1 MKFSS
6 LVSSVVAA
14 AGVAVTASMM
24 PAEAA
29 VFGFNRITSNNV
41 ENVANQLTVDVTGDT
56 SNVTFKFTNSGP
68 VSSFIAQIYVDV
80 VGGLLAGP
88 SVTNFTGTNF
98 SLGGSPPNLPGGNT
112 VSFTSDFRASA
123 NNPSP
128 QNGANVG
135 EMVALNFSGNINNVL
150 AAIGNGSLRLG
161 THVQGI
167 GSAGGSD
174 SFVNSPTPIVTP
186 DPEAVPEPLTILGSA
201 TALGIGGL
209 LKRQQSKKQNKA

>member
-1 MKFSS
+1 MKLSS
-6 LVSSVVAA
+6 LVPSVLAA

-29 VFGFNRITSNNV
+29 VFGFNRITENNV
-41 ENVANQLTVDVTGDT
+41 ENVANQLTVDVTGDS

-68 VSSFIAQIYVDV
+68 TSSFIAQIYVDV

-88 SVTNFTGTNF
+88 SVTNFAGTNF

-112 VSFTSDFRASA
+112 VGFTSDFRATA
-123 NNPSP
+123 NNPAP
-128 QNGANVG
+128 RNGASNTG
-135 EMVALNFSGNINNVL
+135 EMVALNFSGNVDNVL
-150 AAIGNGSLRLG
+150 AAIGNGSLRFG

-174 SFVNSPTPIVTP
+174 SFVNAVPVT

-209 LKRQQSKKQNKA
+209 LKRQQSKKNNKA